1 MQSMPTEIGREGY
14 ISLDRRSMREENT
27 CLRDTRSALR
37 TALALACQC
46 QVKRCAESAR
56 FEQKGNCPHRRRGR
70 ISPAVE
76 RPSDH
81 PSIHQ
86 PLRFFSPLCLSVL
99 PSPLATI
106 CILPSSA
113 FHLNANGVVIS
124 RFDIRLFIQDYYRER
139 RESIFYVFLRNSS
152 RRYGDL
158 KEQRGREGENLPVP
172 SRIRNI
178 VSRLLLVA
186 AVACPARSRGG
197 GLSRIL

>member
-124 RFDIRLFIQDYYRER
+124 RFDIPTFIHSFKIMQEA
-139 RESIFYVFLRNSS
+139 S
-152 RRYGDL
+152 RA
-158 KEQRGREGENLPVP
+158 RG
-172 SRIRNI
+172 
-178 VSRLLLVA
+178 
-186 AVACPARSRGG
+186 ARSFYTY
-197 GLSRIL
+197 IFIAVMEQNDE

>member
-81 PSIHQ
+81 PSIH
-86 PLRFFSPLCLSVL
+86 PSISHFASFLRSVCLSVL

-124 RFDIRLFIQDYYRER
+124 RFDIPTFIHSFKIMQEA
-139 RESIFYVFLRNSS
+139 S
-152 RRYGDL
+152 RG
-158 KEQRGREGENLPVP
+158 
-172 SRIRNI
+172 
-178 VSRLLLVA
+178 
-186 AVACPARSRGG
+186 ARSFYT
-197 GLSRIL
+197 SSSP

>member
-81 PSIHQ
+81 PSIHPSISHFASFLRSVCLSC
-86 PLRFFSPLCLSVL
+86 PLLWPPFASSPLPLS
-99 PSPLATI
+99 I
-106 CILPSSA
+106 
-113 FHLNANGVVIS
+113 
-124 RFDIRLFIQDYYRER
+124 
-139 RESIFYVFLRNSS
+139 
-152 RRYGDL
+152 
-158 KEQRGREGENLPVP
+158 
-172 SRIRNI
+172 
-178 VSRLLLVA
+178 
-186 AVACPARSRGG
+186 
-197 GLSRIL
+197 